1 MFSFNLHSV
10 CKILKTIEAC
20 NSKAVVNERSNR
32 PTGPPLLPV
41 HVVVGKTLVVRKTL
55 IVRLGKMEITRF
67 TVDLKQLTLWKS

>member
-20 NSKAVVNERSNR
+20 NSKAVVNERSDR

-41 HVVVGKTLVVRKTL
+41 HVVVGKTL

>member
-20 NSKAVVNERSNR
+20 NSKAVVNERSDR

-41 HVVVGKTLVVRKTL
+41 HVVVGTTL
-55 IVRLGKMEITRF
+55 IVRLGKMEITQF

>member
-20 NSKAVVNERSNR
+20 NSKAVVNERSDR

-41 HVVVGKTLVVRKTL
+41 HVVVGKTL
-55 IVRLGKMEITRF
+55 IVRLGKMEITQF